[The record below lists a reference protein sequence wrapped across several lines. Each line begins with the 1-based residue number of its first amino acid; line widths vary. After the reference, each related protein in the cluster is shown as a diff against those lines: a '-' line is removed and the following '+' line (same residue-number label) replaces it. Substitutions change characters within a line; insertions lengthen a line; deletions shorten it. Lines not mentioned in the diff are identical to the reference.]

1 LDAENIRIHK
11 KGGDSAL
18 EFYWILIYIAIIAV
32 LSLTVR
38 WILIYLMRR
47 RASKT
52 EKMRREKDG
61 RKDGND

>member
-1 LDAENIRIHK
+1 M
-11 KGGDSAL
+11 
-18 EFYWILIYIAIIAV
+18 EFYWILIYMAIIAV

-52 EKMRREKDG
+52 EKMRREKNR